1 VEVHFCE
8 EDDVLKK
15 YKVKEEKKRE
25 LIFPIDGVQVG
36 TAATGLRYK
45 ERQDLA
51 IFVISP
57 GSNTSCFF
65 TKNKFAAAPIEI
77 AKRNIEKNEPLYLI
91 INSGNA
97 NAGTGE
103 NGLTAASRICESL
116 AAEAGCEFENVL
128 PFSTG
133 VIGEELDYSLIVKHI
148 PKALYGVT
156 DEGWMEAAEA
166 IMTTDTF
173 PKVRSKKFTLGNDIH
188 TVTGICKGSGMIRPD
203 MATMLAY
210 IATDANVSE
219 PLLKKIGQTVLQSSF
234 NRITVD
240 GETSTNDA
248 VVFIATGRTGSDKIT
263 TESDSKYLPLLL
275 SIDEICSELAKD
287 IVRDGEGAS
296 KLVSVEVAGAK
307 TDDEAALVAYSVA
320 ESSLVKTALFA
331 EDPNWGRI
339 LSAVGAS
346 GVQELD
352 FSKVDL
358 FVGEHKVASKGA
370 LAAEYQE
377 EKVASVM
384 KNKEFSIRV
393 DLKNGECETTVW
405 TCDLSYDYVRINSEY
420 RS

>member
-1 VEVHFCE
+1 MVVHFFE
-8 EDDVLKK
+8 EDNVLKDNK
-15 YKVKEEKKRE
+15 NEDERKRDP
-25 LIFPIDGVQVG
+25 IFPVDGVLVG

-45 ERQDLA
+45 ERLDLA
-51 IFVISP
+51 IFVINP

-77 AKRNIEKNEPLYLI
+77 AKQNRKKREALYLI

-103 NGLTAASRICESL
+103 NGLAATSRICESL
-116 AAEAGCEFENVL
+116 ASETGCQLENVL

-133 VIGEELDYSLIVKHI
+133 VIGQELDYSLIVNKI
-148 PKALYGVT
+148 PKALSSLT

-173 PKVRSKKFTLGNDIH
+173 PKVRSKKFSLGNDIH

-210 IATDANVSE
+210 IATDADVSE
-219 PLLKKIGQTVLQSSF
+219 PLLEEIGQTVLQSSF

-248 VVFIATGRTGSDKIT
+248 VVFIATGKARSHKIT
-263 TESDSKYLPLLL
+263 TKSDPKYLKLL
-275 SIDEICSELAKD
+275 SSVGEICSELAKD
-287 IVRDGEGAS
+287 IVRDGEGAT
-296 KLVSVEVAGAK
+296 KLVSVEVTGAK

-320 ESSLVKTALFA
+320 ESPLVKTALFA

-346 GVQELD
+346 GVQELN
-352 FSKVDL
+352 FEKVDL
-358 FVGEHKVASKGA
+358 FVGEHKVANKGA
-370 LAAEYQE
+370 IDAHYSE

-384 KNKEFSIRV
+384 KNKEFSIRI
-393 DLKNGECETTVW
+393 DLNNGECDTTVW
-405 TCDLSYDYVRINSEY
+405 TCDLSYDYIRINSEY

>member
-1 VEVHFCE
+1 M
-8 EDDVLKK
+8 KK
-15 YKVKEEKKRE
+15 NDVKEHKKRDP
-25 LIFPIDGVQVG
+25 IFPIEGVLVG

-45 ERQDLA
+45 GRQDLA

-77 AKRNIEKNEPLYLI
+77 AKRNREKNEALYLI

-133 VIGEELDYSLIVKHI
+133 VIGEELDYSLIVNNI
-148 PKALYGVT
+148 PKALSGVT
-156 DEGWMEAAEA
+156 DGGWTEAAEA

-210 IATDANVSE
+210 IATDASVSE
-219 PLLKKIGQTVLQSSF
+219 PLLKEIGQTVLQSSF

-248 VVFIATGRTGSDKIT
+248 VVFIATGRAGSDKIT
-263 TESDSKYLPLLL
+263 TESDPKYLKLLL
-275 SIDEICSELAKD
+275 SIGEICSELAKD
-287 IVRDGEGAS
+287 IVRDGEGAT
-296 KLVSVEVAGAK
+296 KLVSVEVTGAK

-352 FSKVDL
+352 FNKVDL
-358 FVGEHKVASKGA
+358 FVGEHRVASKGA
-370 LAAEYQE
+370 LDAHYRE

-384 KNKEFSIRV
+384 KNKEFSVRV
-393 DLKNGECETTVW
+393 DLNDGECDTTVW
-405 TCDLSYDYVRINSEY
+405 TCDLSYDYVRINAEY

>member
-1 VEVHFCE
+1 MKNNE
-8 EDDVLKK
+8 
-15 YKVKEEKKRE
+15 VKEPKKRDP
-25 LIFPIDGVQVG
+25 IFPVEGVLVG

-45 ERQDLA
+45 GRQDLA

-77 AKRNIEKNEPLYLI
+77 AKQNREKKEALYLI
-91 INSGNA
+91 VNSGNA

-133 VIGEELDYSLIVKHI
+133 VIGEELDYSLIVNNI
-148 PKALYGVT
+148 PKALASVT
-156 DEGWMEAAEA
+156 DGGWTEAAEA

-210 IATDANVSE
+210 IATDASVSE
-219 PLLKKIGQTVLQSSF
+219 PLLKEIGQTVLQSSF

-248 VVFIATGRTGSDKIT
+248 VVFIATGGAGSDKIT
-263 TESDSKYLPLLL
+263 TESDPKYLKLLL
-275 SIDEICSELAKD
+275 SIGEICSELAKD
-287 IVRDGEGAS
+287 IVRDGEGAT
-296 KLVSVEVAGAK
+296 KLVSVEVTGAK

-352 FSKVDL
+352 CNKVDL
-358 FVGEHKVASKGA
+358 FVGEHKVVSKGA
-370 LAAEYQE
+370 LDAQYRE
-377 EKVASVM
+377 EKVALVM
-384 KNKEFSIRV
+384 KNKEFSVRV
-393 DLKNGECETTVW
+393 DLNNGECGTTVW
-405 TCDLSYDYVRINSEY
+405 TCDLSYDYVRINAEY

>member
-1 VEVHFCE
+1 MQS
-8 EDDVLKK
+8 KK
-15 YKVKEEKKRE
+15 KKKRDP
-25 LIFPIDGVQVG
+25 IFPVEGVLVG

-45 ERQDLA
+45 GRQDLA
-51 IFVISP
+51 IFVINP

-65 TKNKFAAAPIEI
+65 TKNRFAAAPIEI
-77 AKRNIEKNEPLYLI
+77 AKQNREKHETLYLI

-97 NAGTGE
+97 NAATGE
-103 NGLTAASRICESL
+103 NGLTAASKVCESL
-116 AAEAGCEFENVL
+116 ASEAGCEFENVI

-133 VIGEELDYSLIVKHI
+133 VIGEELDYNLIVNQI
-148 PKALYGVT
+148 PKALSSAT
-156 DEGWMEAAEA
+156 DDGWIEAAKA

-173 PKVRSKKFTLGNDIH
+173 PKVRSKKFSLGNDIH

-210 IATDANVSE
+210 IATDADVSE
-219 PLLKKIGQTVLQSSF
+219 PLLKEIGKTVLQSSF

-248 VVFIATGRTGSDKIT
+248 VVFIATGKVGSDKIT
-263 TESDSKYLPLLL
+263 TESDPKYSQLL
-275 SIDEICSELAKD
+275 SSIGEICSELAKD
-287 IVRDGEGAS
+287 IVRDGEGAT
-296 KLVSVEVAGAK
+296 KLVSVEVTGAK
-307 TDDEAALVAYSVA
+307 TYDEAALVAYSVA

-352 FSKVDL
+352 FKKVDL
-358 FVGEHKVASKGA
+358 FVGDHKVASRGA
-370 LAAEYQE
+370 VYVHYQE
-377 EKVASVM
+377 ETVASIM
-384 KNKEFSIRV
+384 RNREFSIRV
-393 DLKNGECETTVW
+393 ELNIGDCDTTVW
-405 TCDLSYDYVRINSEY
+405 TCDLSYDYVRINSDY